1 MSKTYDTLMRSG
13 NFTAAQNKDDQG
25 EFIDSIG
32 EIVAICEKQGF
43 IPRYYVDEPKDKI
56 DRIIQDMQKYTHDLV
71 TEELGLGTLIENS
84 MRTMQQEKESIKNAS
99 SLTVE
104 EADQQA
110 ENALF
115 DYEVSPLADEDFI
128 DFATFKEQEA
138 NQ

>member
-128 DFATFKEQEA
+128 DFATFKE
-138 NQ
+138 

>member
-1 MSKTYDTLMRSG
+1 
-13 NFTAAQNKDDQG
+13 
-25 EFIDSIG
+25 
-32 EIVAICEKQGF
+32 
-43 IPRYYVDEPKDKI
+43 
-56 DRIIQDMQKYTHDLV
+56 MQKYTHDLV

>member
-1 MSKTYDTLMRSG
+1 
-13 NFTAAQNKDDQG
+13 
-25 EFIDSIG
+25 
-32 EIVAICEKQGF
+32 
-43 IPRYYVDEPKDKI
+43 
-56 DRIIQDMQKYTHDLV
+56 
-71 TEELGLGTLIENS
+71 
-84 MRTMQQEKESIKNAS
+84 MQQEKESIKNAS